1 MKAKKIKKQLNQ
13 CRSFE
18 EFFVKVS
25 EIKIEYSTRLK
36 ALMKLRN
43 IVSEYDD
50 AYDIGA
56 VVYLCDCID
65 LEIIN
70 TRLSKYGAKQ

>member
-1 MKAKKIKKQLNQ
+1 MKTKKIKKQLNQ

-25 EIKIEYSTRLK
+25 EIKIEHSTRLK

-43 IVSEYDD
+43 IVNEYGDS
-50 AYDIGA
+50 YDVGA

-70 TRLSKYGAKQ
+70 TRLSK

>member
-1 MKAKKIKKQLNQ
+1 MKIKKIKKQLNQ

-50 AYDIGA
+50 SYDVGA

-70 TRLSKYGAKQ
+70 TRLSK

>member
-1 MKAKKIKKQLNQ
+1 MKIKKIKKQLNQ

-43 IVSEYDD
+43 IVNEYDD
-50 AYDIGA
+50 SYDVGA

-70 TRLSKYGAKQ
+70 TRLSK

>member
-1 MKAKKIKKQLNQ
+1 MKTKKIKKQLDQ

-25 EIKIEYSTRLK
+25 EIKINYSTRLK
-36 ALMKLRN
+36 ALIKLRN

-50 AYDIGA
+50 AYDVGA

-70 TRLSKYGAKQ
+70 TRLSK